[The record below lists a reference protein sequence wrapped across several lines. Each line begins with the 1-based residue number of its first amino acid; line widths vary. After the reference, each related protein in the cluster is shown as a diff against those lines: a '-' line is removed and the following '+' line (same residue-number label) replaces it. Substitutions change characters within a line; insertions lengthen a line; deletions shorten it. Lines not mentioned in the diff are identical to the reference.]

1 MVLIALVFVVIG
13 VVFAGIGI
21 GFARSSRRFEAT
33 AARARATVTDVRSR
47 AVGRGGGGGGLVLD
61 PGRALR
67 DPRRAHR
74 RRRGRRRHH
83 VKQWEPGQALDVS
96 YDPANPADVRVPGS
110 GGGLIQA
117 VFIGIGVLFAL
128 LGLLL
133 GARSSRSAR
142 CGCAGRGERRAACCG
157 AGRRARLRTTRSR
170 PCPRPARGYEPHALV
185 ARPSAPRRA

>member
-21 GFARSSRRFEAT
+21 AVARSSRRFEAT

-47 AVGRGGGGGGLVLD
+47 AVGRGGGGGGLIWIPVVRFETTD
-61 PGRALR
+61 GRTVDAE
-67 DPRRAHR
+67 A
-74 RRRGRRRHH
+74 GGGTN
-83 VKQWEPGQALDVS
+83 VKQWEPGQSLDVS

-110 GGGLIQA
+110 GGGLIQG

-133 GARSSRSAR
+133 V
-142 CGCAGRGERRAACCG
+142 
-157 AGRRARLRTTRSR
+157 
-170 PCPRPARGYEPHALV
+170 ALSV
-185 ARPSAPRRA
+185 AIG